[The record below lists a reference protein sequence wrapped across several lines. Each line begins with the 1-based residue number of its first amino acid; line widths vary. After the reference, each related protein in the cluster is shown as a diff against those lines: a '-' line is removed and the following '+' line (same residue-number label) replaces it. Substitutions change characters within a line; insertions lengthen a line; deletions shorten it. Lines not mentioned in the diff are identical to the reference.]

1 MITKSQYEYW
11 LGYLG
16 ILLTVAFTVYGQ
28 IILKW
33 QATKLDG
40 LLERSQFIE
49 YLARLLL
56 NPWVLSSLVAAFL
69 AFLSWSIVMTKL
81 PLSHAYPFTAVSF
94 ILVLVLSAIFLQE
107 RITMLKVIGSSLV
120 ILGLIL
126 GSRG

>member
-16 ILLTVAFTVYGQ
+16 ILLTVTFTVYGQ

-56 NPWVLSSLVAAFL
+56 NPWILSSLVAAFL

-81 PLSHAYPFTAVSF
+81 PLSHAYPFTAISF
-94 ILVLVLSAIFLQE
+94 VLVLVLSAIFLQE

-120 ILGLIL
+120 ILGLIV